1 MVGESGSWALSTNI
15 GRYFGLR
22 QGPRLIALVREL
34 APDAQGLRDREAPA
48 RRHRYCVPGQ
58 FFILLAARFQATPAS
73 LAQQLGSTPG
83 HSVRVER
90 NSLFEPPPRK
100 KKIPSRRR
108 E

>member
-1 MVGESGSWALSTNI
+1 
-15 GRYFGLR
+15 
-22 QGPRLIALVREL
+22 
-34 APDAQGLRDREAPA
+34 
-48 RRHRYCVPGQ
+48 VPGQ
-58 FFILLAARFQATPAS
+58 FFILLAARFQATPSS